1 MDDDDRFFQI
11 FGEIWGRLNQLEEN
25 QMATQAEVDT
35 ITTEV
40 QTVATDLTTAQTA
53 LQAEI
58 DSLAAANPSIDLSGL
73 RTAVAP
79 LAGAVTALG
88 NLQPLTAAPAAP
100 TDSGTAAA
108 PAG

>member
-1 MDDDDRFFQI
+1 MTDDDRFFRI
-11 FGEIWGRLNQLEEN
+11 FGEIWHRLNQLEEN

-40 QTVATDLTTAQTA
+40 QTVATDLTTAQTS

-58 DSLAAANPSIDLSGL
+58 DSLAQATPSIDLSGL
-73 RTAVAP
+73 RAAVAP

-88 NLQPLTAAPAAP
+88 NLQPLAAAAAAPAAG
-100 TDSGTAAA
+100 GTA
-108 PAG
+108 GT